1 MGGTAPILLPR
12 SLDDREA
19 EKARPADHRRG
30 GLIGKLLA
38 AQDVDVYKSPAL
50 RGRGERF
57 VASFGPDARLLNVGA
72 GATDY
77 GPRVVNLEI
86 SAVPGADV
94 VGVAEAL
101 PFADASFDGVVLEA
115 VLEHVPDGDRTLREI
130 HRVLT
135 PGGQLYVDVPFIEG
149 YHGSPEDFRRFT
161 VGGLTAE
168 LERHGYSV
176 QARGVSAGPAS
187 AVAWIMAE
195 FLGLLL
201 SVPRGVGYRYA
212 RRLGLFIAWPL
223 RFADR
228 WLDRHPHADRIA
240 SGVYGVG
247 VRSPDVP

>member
-1 MGGTAPILLPR
+1 MGGTVPILLPR

-19 EKARPADHRRG
+19 PKARPAHRRG
-30 GLIGKLLA
+30 AGPVRKLLA
-38 AQDVDVYKSPAL
+38 AQDVGVYKSPAL
-50 RGRGERF
+50 RGRAEQF
-57 VASFGPDARLLNVGA
+57 VASFGADARLLNVGA

-77 GPRVVNLEI
+77 GAKVVNLEI
-86 SAVPGADV
+86 SAVPGADI

-101 PFADASFDGVVLEA
+101 PFADCSFDGVVLQA

-135 PGGQLYVDVPFIEG
+135 PGGRLYVDVPFIQG
-149 YHGSPEDFRRFT
+149 YHGAPEDFRRFT

-176 QARGVSAGPAS
+176 QDWGVSCGPAS
-187 AVAWIMAE
+187 AAAWIMAE

-201 SVPRGVGYRYA
+201 SGPRGVGHRYT
-212 RRLGLFIAWPL
+212 RRLGLLVTWPL

-228 WLDRHPHADRIA
+228 WLDRHPHAYRIA
-240 SGVYGVG
+240 SGVYAVG
-247 VRSPDVP
+247 VR